1 MIWIVPIVII
11 VIGLVVIGFVL
22 YKKIPKLRVIDV
34 DSIPKEQ
41 ARKVKEK
48 LILQKFKR
56 AGGGKVKVLNK
67 KSNAVVKE
75 VSKHG
80 RRAVQKLYALEQYY
94 QRLKRTDSDGQHA
107 YDQETIKKL
116 IQEADSLIR
125 KEEYIPA
132 EKIFIDIIS
141 HNPKNVDAYEG
152 LGNMY
157 VENGQFDQA
166 RETFLYALKLSPK
179 DASVLVSLA
188 ELEIKLEKPKAAVEH
203 LRKAVQKRSKNP
215 KYLDLY
221 IESSLEAGSLK
232 DAREGIKLLKE
243 VNPEN
248 TKIEGFEK
256 KFAKKKEEYVSKTSS

>member
-1 MIWIVPIVII
+1 MIWIIPLAII
-11 VIGLVVIGFVL
+11 VISFLVIGLIF

-41 ARKVKEK
+41 TRKIKEK
-48 LILQKFKR
+48 IILRKFKR
-56 AGGGKVKVLNK
+56 AGGGRVKVINK
-67 KSNAVVKE
+67 KSAAVVNK

-94 QRLKRTDSDGQHA
+94 QKLKRTDSDGQHS
-107 YDQETIKKL
+107 YDSETIKKL
-116 IQEADSLIR
+116 IQDAEGLVR
-125 KEEYIPA
+125 KDEFIPA

-141 HNPKNVDAYEG
+141 HNPKNVDAYEA

-157 VENGQFDQA
+157 IENDSFDQA
-166 RETFLYALKLSPK
+166 RETFQFALKLSPK

-188 ELEIKLEKPKAAVEH
+188 ELEIQLEKPKAAVEH

-221 IESSLEAGSLK
+221 IEASLEAGSLK

-248 TKIEGFEK
+248 TKIAGFEK
-256 KFAKKKEEYVSKTSS
+256 EFAKKKDLYVSKTSS

>member
-1 MIWIVPIVII
+1 MLFIVISF
-11 VIGLVVIGFVL
+11 VVIGFVF
-22 YKKIPKLRVIDV
+22 YKKISKLRVIDV

-48 LILQKFKR
+48 IILQKFKR

-67 KSNAVVKE
+67 KSSDAIKQ

-80 RRAVQKLYALEQYY
+80 RRVVQKLYALEQYY
-94 QRLKRTDSDGQHA
+94 QRLKRTASEGQHA

-116 IQEADSLIR
+116 IQDAEVLIR
-125 KEEYIPA
+125 KEEFIPA

-152 LGNMY
+152 LGNLY
-157 VENGQFDQA
+157 IENEQFDQA
-166 RETFLYALKLSPK
+166 RETFMFALKLSPK
-179 DASVLVSLA
+179 DASVHVSLA
-188 ELEIKLEKPKAAVEH
+188 ELEFKLGKPKIAVEH
-203 LRKAVQKRSKNP
+203 LRKAIQKRSKNP

-221 IESSLEAGSLK
+221 IEASLSAGSLK
-232 DAREGIKLLKE
+232 DAREGIRLLKE

-248 TKIEGFEK
+248 QKIPVFEK
-256 KFAKKKEEYVSKTSS
+256 EFDKKKDEYVSKTSS

>member
-1 MIWIVPIVII
+1 MIWIIPLIII
-11 VIGLVVIGFVL
+11 VVSFLVIGFL
-22 YKKIPKLRVIDV
+22 FYKKIPALRVIDV

-41 ARKVKEK
+41 ARKIKEK
-48 LILQKFKR
+48 IILGKFKR

-67 KSNAVVKE
+67 KSTQVVDK

-94 QRLKRTDSDGQHA
+94 QKLKRTASEGQHA
-107 YDQETIKKL
+107 YDQDTIKKL
-116 IQEADSLIR
+116 IQDAESLIR
-125 KEEYIPA
+125 KDEFIPA

-152 LGNMY
+152 LGNLFM
-157 VENGQFDQA
+157 ENEQFDQA
-166 RETFLYALKLSPK
+166 RETFQFSLKLSPK

-188 ELEIKLEKPKAAVEH
+188 ELEIKLDKPKAAVEH
-203 LRKAVQKRSKNP
+203 LRKAVTKRSKNP
-215 KYLDLY
+215 KYLDMY
-221 IESSLEAGSLK
+221 IETAFDAGSLK

-248 TKIEGFEK
+248 TKIASFEK
-256 KFAKKKEEYVSKTSS
+256 KFNKMKDEYVSKTST